1 MTKENI
7 IIKNIRKNI
16 LKKTFDA
23 KSSHIGSC
31 FSIVE
36 ILYTIYFHQLKNQ
49 DTFILSKGHAALALY
64 STLNQKGILNIGG
77 ITQSVY
83 DFAKSKNSKVKKI
96 RAKKT
101 NNLPLKQDMNLSR
114 LKKILKK

>member
-36 ILYTIYFHQLKNQ
+36 ILYTIYFHQLIINEVRKLE
-49 DTFILSKGHAALALY
+49 DTYAS
-64 STLNQKGILNIGG
+64 
-77 ITQSVY
+77 
-83 DFAKSKNSKVKKI
+83 D
-96 RAKKT
+96 KT
-101 NNLPLKQDMNLSR
+101 IK
-114 LKKILKK
+114 

>member
-36 ILYTIYFHQLKNQ
+36 ILYTIYFLQLKNQ

-64 STLNQKGILNIGG
+64 STLNQKGILSKTLLDSYGKNN
-77 ITQSVY
+77 SNLMC
-83 DFAKSKNSKVKKI
+83 KS
-96 RAKKT
+96 
-101 NNLPLKQDMNLSR
+101 
-114 LKKILKK
+114 